1 MANIGET
8 LSTAAANFKQVYD
21 TEINKEVL
29 PEEGVIQEEVNFVEA
44 NQRPAGGSSSVWN
57 EPVLAVLP
65 SAFTYGGGLQSWQ
78 TIVTS
83 QLQYAFLGGSNIA
96 LQDAISFDTI
106 SGAMNSKGSFMDMS
120 KYTLMAL
127 QKASRRQLESDLIYG
142 GTGIGQTAVATNTS
156 STTETI
162 TITTS
167 QWAPA
172 IWSGFEGM
180 PINFY
185 RHDSP
190 STKIG
195 TGPYTFTSV
204 TLSGANVQQVVITG
218 TSGDITSL
226 DTAINSSGY
235 TLDIFVS
242 NSNANQMVGLKN
254 ILTATGTLFGLST
267 STYSVWQPNTFD
279 CGNAPLSLG
288 KIEDAAA
295 LASARGGKD
304 LDLDVLTNPVN
315 YANLVVEASSAR
327 RFDSSYKK
335 DKLENGAKYL
345 EYFGPTGTIRII
357 NHAFVKQGEAFM
369 VPLENCKRVGS
380 IDLSFDLPG
389 YQQQNALYVPSTVYT
404 GILLAMFTNQALFL
418 KTPSYGVYLSNVVSS
433 TN

>member
-8 LSTAAANFKQVYD
+8 LTNAAANFKEVYD
-21 TEINKEVL
+21 TEINKMVI

-65 SAFTYGGGLQSWQ
+65 SAFTYGGGLQNWQ
-78 TIVTS
+78 TIVSS

-106 SGAMNSKGSFMDMS
+106 SGAMNSKGSFMDMT

-127 QKASRRQLESDLIYG
+127 QKASRRQLESDLLYG
-142 GTGIGQTAVATNTS
+142 QSGIGQTSVATNTS
-156 STTETI
+156 ATTETI
-162 TITTS
+162 TISNAT
-167 QWAPA
+167 WAPA

-185 RHDSP
+185 NGV
-190 STKIG
+190 TKIG

-204 TLSGANVQQVVITG
+204 TISGVNAQQLVITG
-218 TSGDITSL
+218 TSGDITAL
-226 DTAINSSGY
+226 DNAINSSGD
-235 TLDIFVS
+235 TLDIYVS
-242 NSNANQMVGLKN
+242 NSFGAQMLGLKG
-254 ILTATGTLFGLST
+254 IVTATGTLFGLST
-267 STYSVWQPNTFD
+267 TTYSVWQPNTFD
-279 CGNAPLSLG
+279 CQSAPLSLG

-304 LDLDVLTNPVN
+304 LDLDTLVNPVN

-345 EYFGPTGTIRII
+345 EYFGPTGVIRVI
-357 NHAFVKQGEAFM
+357 NHAFVKQGEGFM

-380 IDLSFDLPG
+380 IDLTFDLPG
-389 YQQQNALYVPSTVYT
+389 YQQQNALYVPSTVY
-404 GILLAMFTNQALFL
+404 
-418 KTPSYGVYLSNVVSS
+418 
-433 TN
+433 